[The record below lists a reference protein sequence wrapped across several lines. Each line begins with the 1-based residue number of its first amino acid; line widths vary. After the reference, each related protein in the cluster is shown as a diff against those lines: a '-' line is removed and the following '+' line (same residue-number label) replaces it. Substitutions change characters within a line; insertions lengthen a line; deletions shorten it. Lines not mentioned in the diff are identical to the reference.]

1 MAFEDSSARA
11 LDVVNGLLSA
21 AELGRT
27 QMLDLRDRILAAS
40 ERVDTDWALLRE
52 RARAFL
58 EQATGQEQQLAA
70 LRVDA
75 GRAADAL
82 REHLGELEQQ
92 GQEDVQATH
101 SEIEAA
107 GAEVEQTGQKVLSV
121 LHEAE
126 ETEQALAA
134 GLHEVEADLA
144 QVLGESDDL
153 LRGTLVSDVRSIEQE
168 IERGAIEMSAYVSG
182 QVVPLLEQRAY
193 DLYTFLVQTEAD
205 VRATLE
211 GSLEAHE
218 SAADAVV
225 RECANGYDDTLHE
238 LARLGSS
245 LEDLLEDLRDFIEDG
260 RETLDDRKHRW
271 DEAVRRSR
279 EGLRDALE
287 SLREVEQYLAR
298 YSFSGR

>member
-1 MAFEDSSARA
+1 VAFEDSSARA

-27 QMLDLRDRILAAS
+27 QMLDLRDRILAAT
-40 ERVDTDWALLRE
+40 ERLDTDWALLRE

-58 EQATGQEQQLAA
+58 EQATGQEQQLVA

-75 GRAADAL
+75 GRAADSL
-82 REHLGELEQQ
+82 RERLDELEQQ
-92 GQEDVQATH
+92 GQEEMQATQA
-101 SEIEAA
+101 EIEAA
-107 GAEVEQTGQKVLSV
+107 GAEVEQTGQQALSV

-126 ETEQALAA
+126 QTEQALAA
-134 GLHEVEADLA
+134 GLREVEAELA
-144 QVLGESDDL
+144 EVMGQADDL
-153 LRGTLVSDVRSIEQE
+153 LRGTLVSDVRGVEQE
-168 IERGAIEMSAYVSG
+168 VEKGAIAMSAYLSG

-211 GSLEAHE
+211 ASLEAHE
-218 SAADAVV
+218 SAADTVL
-225 RECANGYDDTLHE
+225 RECASGYDDTLHDLSR
-238 LARLGSS
+238 LASS
-245 LEDLLEDLRDFIEDG
+245 LDDLLEDLRDFLEDG
-260 RETLDDRKHRW
+260 RETLYDRKRRW

-287 SLREVEQYLAR
+287 SLKEVEQYLSR
-298 YSFSGR
+298 FSFSGR

>member
-1 MAFEDSSARA
+1 VAFEDSSARA

-21 AELGRT
+21 AELGRS
-27 QMLDLRDRILAAS
+27 QMLDLRDRILAAT
-40 ERVDTDWALLRE
+40 ERLDTDWALLRE

-82 REHLGELEQQ
+82 REHLDELEQQ
-92 GQEDVQATH
+92 GQEDTQTTH
-101 SEIEAA
+101 GEIEAA

-121 LHEAE
+121 LQEAE
-126 ETEQALAA
+126 ETEQALASS
-134 GLHEVEADLA
+134 LREIETDLSD
-144 QVLGESDDL
+144 VLGDADDL
-153 LRGTLVSDVRSIEQE
+153 LRGTLVADVRGIEQE
-168 IERGAIEMSAYVSG
+168 VERGAIEMSAYVSG

-193 DLYTFLVQTEAD
+193 DLYTFLAQAEAD

-211 GSLEAHE
+211 ASLEAHE
-218 SAADAVV
+218 TAADAAV
-225 RECANGYDDTLHE
+225 RECASGYDDTLHDLSR
-238 LARLGSS
+238 LAGS

-260 RETLDDRKHRW
+260 RETLEDRKRRW
-271 DEAVRRSR
+271 DESVRRSR

-298 YSFSGR
+298 FSFSGR

>member
-1 MAFEDSSARA
+1 VTFEDSSARA

-27 QMLDLRDRILAAS
+27 QMLELRDRILAAN
-40 ERVDTDWALLRE
+40 ERLDTDWALLRE

-82 REHLGELEQQ
+82 RQHLDELEQQ
-92 GQEDVQATH
+92 GQEGVQAAH
-101 SEIEAA
+101 DEIEAA
-107 GAEVEQTGQKVLSV
+107 SAETEQTGTQVLSV
-121 LHEAE
+121 LQEAE
-126 ETEQALAA
+126 QTEQALAS
-134 GLHEVEADLA
+134 GLHEIETDLA
-144 QVLGESDDL
+144 QVLGDADEL
-153 LRGTLVSDVRSIEQE
+153 LRGTLVSDVRGVEQE
-168 IERGAIEMSAYVSG
+168 VEKGAIAMSAYVSG

-193 DLYTFLVQTEAD
+193 DLYTFLVQTEND

-211 GSLEAHE
+211 ASLEAHE

-225 RECANGYDDTLHE
+225 RECADGYDDTLQD
-238 LARLGSS
+238 LSRLSSS
-245 LEDLLEDLRDFIEDG
+245 LEDLIEDLRDFIEDG

-271 DEAVRRSR
+271 DEAVRRAR

-287 SLREVEQYLAR
+287 SLKEVEQYLAR
-298 YSFSGR
+298 FSFSGR